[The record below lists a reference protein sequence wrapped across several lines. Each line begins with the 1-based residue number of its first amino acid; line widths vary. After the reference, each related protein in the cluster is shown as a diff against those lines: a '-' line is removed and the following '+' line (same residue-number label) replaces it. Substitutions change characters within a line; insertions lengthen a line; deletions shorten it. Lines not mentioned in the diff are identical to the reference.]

1 MKAKLGKV
9 TAAWPRG
16 ETRVLLAGSSRVCGP
31 TGPGARVRRWKPL
44 PGLPAGQTLAP
55 ETARSTAFLHFLLL
69 PQPQTD
75 AAWGQAVLRKARG
88 VGWGWGHARNPGS
101 NPEAA
106 GKSRVRCPA
115 PSGPLGGELTLSRRP
130 GARSLAPCRVGL
142 ALLSA
147 PPGASM
153 RYVSQLNLV
162 CFQLRAKA
170 RARPPRGC
178 LEGMPPDETN
188 INNNN
193 RHYKTK

>member
-130 GARSLAPCRVGL
+130 GARSLARSVPGRPSSPFSAARGVYAVRFATEPSVFPVARKSSCASATR
-142 ALLSA
+142 LLRRYA
-147 PPGASM
+147 P
-153 RYVSQLNLV
+153 
-162 CFQLRAKA
+162 
-170 RARPPRGC
+170 
-178 LEGMPPDETN
+178 
-188 INNNN
+188 
-193 RHYKTK
+193 